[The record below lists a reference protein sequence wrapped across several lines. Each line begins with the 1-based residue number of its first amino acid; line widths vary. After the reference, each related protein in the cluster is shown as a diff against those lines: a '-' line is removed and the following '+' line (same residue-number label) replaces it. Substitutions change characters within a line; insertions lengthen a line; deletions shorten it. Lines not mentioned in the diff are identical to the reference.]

1 MRNFFLEI
9 NNETSCKEMR
19 RFNENKAPQKSELLK
34 TTPIFFAKRLCE
46 TVYSVIKTSNF
57 PSSLKFA
64 DIILYI
70 KETGKTT
77 KKTRHVGILPTLLK
91 IFERIFF
98 ELMLGFFDNF
108 LSEQ

>member
-1 MRNFFLEI
+1 MRNFFHEV

-34 TTPIFFAKRLCE
+34 TTPIFFAKLLCE

-64 DIILYI
+64 DIIPLHKRNRKDN
-70 KETGKTT
+70 KE
-77 KKTRHVGILPTLLK
+77 
-91 IFERIFF
+91 
-98 ELMLGFFDNF
+98 N
-108 LSEQ
+108 